1 MDRSAMAP
9 SILFALILATVY
21 STERALLVG
30 RIVTLESERESLHG
44 RVDLLERAFT
54 GLLAQPGAAA
64 LPARRLEEHGISDH
78 RATVHIDA
86 PDGVSEVVLGGEDAE
101 DNVILSK
108 AHLNEGAEFTI
119 SRNETSVL
127 SIGVNGALS
136 VLADPLQVASAV
148 SSAQG
153 APLELRS
160 SAGDGV
166 ALQDQQPRQVSEV
179 DGSTAWSSLNVL
191 AYTGDTVHWSWT
203 NYHNVVEINDAGIIV
218 SGGIRS
224 GDPVLASSYAY
235 TFSRAGVYLFKSQAA
250 DTMRMT
256 VEVREFAV
264 RNGTMFVGGD
274 LEVGGE
280 GSAVSNGTLR
290 VGGSLEVSGVQVS
303 GPGFAQEVRLFL
315 GGACPPGWV
324 EASETMGKLLASRGV
339 SEDAGSSK
347 SKAGIS
353 ATYRNYRSTYE
364 MQATMT
370 APDSFVLLLCKPA

>member
-1 MDRSAMAP
+1 MAP

-64 LPARRLEEHGISDH
+64 LPARRLEEHDSSANDH

-166 ALQDQQPRQVSEV
+166 ALQDQHTRQVSEI

-280 GSAVSNGTLR
+280 GSAVSNGMLR
-290 VGGSLEVSGVQVS
+290 VGGSLEVSGMQVS

-339 SEDAGSSK
+339 SEEAGTAK

-353 ATYRNYRSTYE
+353 ATYQRYVSSSGYR
-364 MQATMT
+364 QVTMT
-370 APDSFVLLLCKPA
+370 APDSFVLLLCKRV

>member
-1 MDRSAMAP
+1 MTP
-9 SILFALILATVY
+9 SIIFALILATVH

-64 LPARRLEEHGISDH
+64 LPARRLEEHDISANDN

-86 PDGVSEVVLGGEDAE
+86 PDGISEIVLGGEDAE

-166 ALQDQQPRQVSEV
+166 ALQDQQTWQVSEI
-179 DGSTAWSSLNVL
+179 DGSTTWSSLNVL

-235 TFSRAGVYLFKSQAA
+235 TFSRVGVYLFKSQAA
-250 DTMRMT
+250 DAMRMT

-290 VGGSLEVSGVQVS
+290 VGGVEVS

-324 EASETMGKLLASRGV
+324 EANETMGMLLASRGV
-339 SEDAGSSK
+339 SEEAGTNK
-347 SKAGIS
+347 SKAGILAS
-353 ATYRNYRSTYE
+353 YIWYDDGGSGRGNERQVTL
-364 MQATMT
+364 T
-370 APDSFVLLLCKPA
+370 APSSFLLLLCKRA

>member
-1 MDRSAMAP
+1 MTP

-64 LPARRLEEHGISDH
+64 LPARRLEENGISANDN

-86 PDGVSEVVLGGEDAE
+86 PDGISEVVLGGEDAE

-166 ALQDQQPRQVSEV
+166 ALQDQQTRQVSEI

-191 AYTGDTVHWSWT
+191 VYTGDTVHWSWT

-250 DTMRMT
+250 DAMRMT

-290 VGGSLEVSGVQVS
+290 VGGSLEVGGVHVS
-303 GPGFAQEVRLFL
+303 GPSSAQEVRLFL

-324 EASETMGKLLASRGV
+324 EANETMGMLLASRGV
-339 SEDAGSSK
+339 SEEAGTNK
-347 SKAGIS
+347 SMAGIDVISRFVTCFSSHADFLRSRLGRAHTTTS
-353 ATYRNYRSTYE
+353 A
-364 MQATMT
+364 Q
-370 APDSFVLLLCKPA
+370 F